1 MSSVSTLLRSVIAR
15 VGSFVPTAIAQLV
28 TSHLVIH
35 HYDLATFDSFAL
47 VISLIA
53 LIPLNDLGVG
63 GAVVSAY
70 AQDGPTS
77 EHAQRVTLTAARTLI
92 LSALAVIAIA
102 VGLTAG
108 HLWPRLLGPASG
120 ANFYVGL
127 AVAIYAL
134 SFVPGLSPSMLLG
147 VNRNHTT
154 IIVQAFFAPTILLGA
169 ALLIVFHLNGRWAT
183 VVPTAAILVI
193 QLATLVVAAR
203 VTEVPWRR
211 LLHRLPRRRR
221 YPGASIRSIS
231 LPMMVI
237 ILSLPLSLQTDRIVL
252 SHVASLRAVANY
264 SVVVQMFAPVL
275 ALVTAASQPLWPMY
289 AQARRQNV
297 PGPNLLRI
305 SLLFGTGAAVLSAI
319 IVAIAGPLAR
329 DIGGK
334 SMNIGILLPVAAA
347 LTVMVQALI
356 GPLAMKLTDPP
367 GLRVIAT
374 WNVIAI
380 PINLGMSI
388 VLAQHL
394 GAPGPLLA
402 TATTMLLVQ
411 TLPLS
416 LYARR
421 RTLRQRARTG
431 ASPLPRSGP
440 ASDGSGRRREPGRHR
455 FVTTPAGERSQ
466 LSRKNVPSSWS
477 SRRER

>member
-15 VGSFVPTAIAQLV
+15 VGSFVPAAVATLL

-35 HYDLATFDSFAL
+35 HYDLAVFDSFSL
-47 VISLIA
+47 VISLTA

-70 AQDGPTS
+70 AQDGPRS
-77 EHAQRVTLTAARTLI
+77 EHAQRVTLTAARTLVV
-92 LSALAVIAIA
+92 SAAAVIVLASA
-102 VGLTAG
+102 FTGA
-108 HLWPRLLGPASG
+108 HLWPHVLGPASG

-127 AVAIYAL
+127 AVIVYAL
-134 SFVPGLSPSMLLG
+134 SFVPGMSPSMLLG

-169 ALLIVFHLNGRWAT
+169 ILLVVLDLDGRWAT

-193 QLATLVVAAR
+193 QLATLVVAIR
-203 VTEVPWRR
+203 VTDIPWRR
-211 LLHRLPRRRR
+211 LLYRLPWRRRF
-221 YPGASIRSIS
+221 PGASIRSIS

-252 SHVASLRAVANY
+252 SHVGSLRDVANY
-264 SVVVQMFAPVL
+264 SVVVQMFAPVV

-289 AQARRQNV
+289 ARARREGV

-305 SLLFGTGAAVLSAI
+305 SLLFCAGATLICAC
-319 IVAIAGPLAR
+319 IVAIASPLAHA
-329 DIGGK
+329 IGGK
-334 SMNIGILLPVAAA
+334 GMDIGVLLPVAAA
-347 LTVMVQALI
+347 LTVMIQALV

-380 PINLGMSI
+380 PVNLSFSI
-388 VLAQHL
+388 LLAKHL

-402 TATTMLLVQ
+402 TAGTMLVVQ
-411 TLPLS
+411 TLPVS

-421 RTLRQRARTG
+421 RTLRQRAGRAQQYQPPRGGRGG
-431 ASPLPRSGP
+431 AGLG
-440 ASDGSGRRREPGRHR
+440 GGRRREPGRHR
-455 FVTTPAGERSQ
+455 LVTTPR
-466 LSRKNVPSSWS
+466 
-477 SRRER
+477 